1 MLYGEYKHT
10 IDKKGR
16 MFIPA
21 KLRDDLGSSFVL
33 CRGID
38 GNRCLCIYSETEW
51 KQLDEKI
58 RQLPTVKS
66 SRLQRFLYAGAV
78 KSECDAQGRVLIP
91 QNLREYADLGDEA
104 YVLGMSA
111 RLEIWNRERWEAE
124 SILDTPESIGE
135 ITAGL
140 EL

>member
-21 KLRDDLGSSFVL
+21 KLREDLGASFIL

-38 GNRCLCIYSETEW
+38 GNRCLCIYSEEEW

-58 RQLPTVKS
+58 RRFPTVKAN
-66 SRLQRFLYAGAV
+66 RLQRFLYSGST
-78 KSECDAQGRVLIP
+78 KLECDAQGRVLIP
-91 QNLREYADLGDEA
+91 QNLREYADLGEEA
-104 YVLGMSA
+104 YVLGMST
-111 RLEIWNRERWEAE
+111 RLEIWNKELWEAE
-124 SILDTPESIGE
+124 AVMDTPESIGE
-135 ITAGL
+135 IMAGL
-140 EL
+140 E

>member
-51 KQLDEKI
+51 KELDEKI
-58 RQLPTVKS
+58 RQFPTVKAN
-66 SRLQRFLYAGAV
+66 RLQRFLYSGST
-78 KSECDAQGRVLIP
+78 KLECDAQGRVLIP
-91 QNLREYADLGDEA
+91 QNLREYADLGEEA
-104 YVLGMSA
+104 YVLGMST
-111 RLEIWNRERWEAE
+111 RLEIWNKALWEAE
-124 SILDTPESIGE
+124 AVVDTPESIGE
-135 ITAGL
+135 IMAGL
-140 EL
+140 E

>member
-38 GNRCLCIYSETEW
+38 GNRCLCIYSEEEW
-51 KQLDEKI
+51 KALDEKI
-58 RQLPTVKS
+58 RSFPTVKAN
-66 SRLQRFLYAGAV
+66 RLQRFLYAGAT
-78 KSECDAQGRVLIP
+78 KLECDAQGRVLIP

-104 YVLGMSA
+104 YVLGMST
-111 RLEIWNRERWEAE
+111 RLEIWNKALWEAE
-124 SILDTPESIGE
+124 AVLDTPESIGE
-135 ITAGL
+135 IMAGL
-140 EL
+140 E